1 MTYQVLTRTGNDWT
15 NCWTNFFSDDEG
27 EPWVFA
33 TIEEAQAEMEMKA
46 SIGGAQARD
55 VRAGRKRL
63 IEAPKLAQGLTPQ
76 QVHAG
81 LGAVGEGDDGRRHR
95 H

>member
-33 TIEEAQAEMEMKA
+33 TIEEAQAEIDDLLQEMPDYDA
-46 SIGGAQARD
+46 EDYR
-55 VRAGRKRL
+55 
-63 IEAPKLAQGLTPQ
+63 IERVQ
-76 QVHAG
+76 
-81 LGAVGEGDDGRRHR
+81 
-95 H
+95 